1 MSARKT
7 SNARYDAL
15 GIAPKTVHDR
25 TTEAAKQIISDDLQI
40 RDEKVARL
48 RALRVAKEAQDEAAA
63 AKAATASKKRR
74 S

>member
-48 RALRVAKEAQDEAAA
+48 RALRIAKEAQDEAA
-63 AKAATASKKRR
+63 KAATARKKRR
-74 S
+74 T